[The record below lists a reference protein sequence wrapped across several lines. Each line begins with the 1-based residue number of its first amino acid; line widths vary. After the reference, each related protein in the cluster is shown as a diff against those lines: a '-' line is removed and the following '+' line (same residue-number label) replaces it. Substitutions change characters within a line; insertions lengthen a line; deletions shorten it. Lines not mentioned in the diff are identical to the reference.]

1 MPFGVI
7 AGLIMLVALAVWGI
21 VLRRSKI
28 EQRPTEASSHSE
40 SGAGQ
45 GGTGDG
51 H

>member
-7 AGLIMLVALAVWGI
+7 AGLILLVVFAVWGI
-21 VLRRSKI
+21 VLMRSKI
-28 EQRPTEASSHSE
+28 QERPTEASSHSE

-45 GGTGDG
+45 GTGDG